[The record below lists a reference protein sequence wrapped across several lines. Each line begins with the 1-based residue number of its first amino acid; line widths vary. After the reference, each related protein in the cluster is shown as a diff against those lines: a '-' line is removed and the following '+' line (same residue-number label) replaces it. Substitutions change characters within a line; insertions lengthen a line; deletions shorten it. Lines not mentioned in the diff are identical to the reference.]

1 MNYSLPSLSSRVRA
15 LINHPDPQWKKNNRR
30 RLHPHQPL
38 RRRSHPQSTTPTF
51 PPPPHPH
58 HEPPKQ
64 TPTPTRMRT
73 SCSVITVQ
81 SFSASKLAS
90 RIAETPASTT
100 KTGRRRSGTTL
111 GRALSWCLLFGSSVR
126 FALSLIFLNRSALN
140 SEDWKWS
147 WVVRMEVW
155 FFFFFFFGHITV
167 SMTLILGVYG
177 SVNMRLGPNCSI
189 LLHPNPLFVQ
199 YLKVACQFQYGSQL
213 YLFMVLCDNMD
224 RIVLGGRVRWTNTRA
239 YALWVL

>member
-30 RLHPHQPL
+30 RLHPHQLL
-38 RRRSHPQSTTPTF
+38 RRHSHPQSTTPTF
-51 PPPPHPH
+51 PPPPHPR

-64 TPTPTRMRT
+64 TPTPTSKRT

-155 FFFFFFFGHITV
+155 FFFFFLFWAYYSVNDSDFGGLWFGEYAARPQLFYSFTSQPIVCAV
-167 SMTLILGVYG
+167 SEGSMPISIRFSVILVYG
-177 SVNMRLGPNCSI
+177 V
-189 LLHPNPLFVQ
+189 V
-199 YLKVACQFQYGSQL
+199 
-213 YLFMVLCDNMD
+213 
-224 RIVLGGRVRWTNTRA
+224 W
-239 YALWVL
+239 